1 MQKKG
6 SPILNNEKPWWKDA
20 IGYQIYPRSF
30 NDSNGDGIG
39 DIPGII
45 DKLDYLKDL
54 GVTLLWIGPFF
65 KSPMD
70 DGGYDIQD
78 YLDVDPIFGTKE
90 DAIRLIDEAH
100 RRDIKIIIDLVLN
113 HTSDEHPW
121 FIEAR
126 KNRYSKYHSYYIWKE
141 PKMTAEG
148 KILPPTNWQ
157 GYFGESAW
165 EYDETA
171 KQYYLRIFSKKMPD
185 LNLEYK
191 PLREAMFD
199 VARHWLNLGIDG
211 FRMDAIAHLAK
222 DLTFTDSYQQVD
234 HRGITLD
241 ASKFS
246 SLPRLFDYLQEFK
259 QNVLDQYP
267 QAVAIGEVGGNV
279 TPEQS
284 LTYSGYENGPLQM
297 VFNFDTCWENGAYG
311 SELKSDLDIKT
322 NVINLK
328 QNFLKWYE
336 QTEGKAWLP
345 IYWLNH
351 DHPRVLSQ
359 YGSIQYRHVSA
370 KMLITTLLFM
380 YGTPFIYNGDEIGM
394 SNVDYEKLTQF
405 KDVSAL
411 NYAREAS
418 NRLDEATILRFL
430 RRTSRINAR
439 TPMQWDDSPFAGFS
453 MSEPYLRV
461 NGNYRDVNVKQQ
473 QNDPHSILNFYKRAI
488 ALRKTSPW
496 KEAVQEGSFSLVD
509 SMHPD
514 VFAYFHDGP
523 EKLFVVSNFRNYE
536 TRFKMPYIVQRV
548 LLHNY
553 DHVMKQGL
561 ILNLRAF
568 ESIVFHVESI

>member
-1 MQKKG
+1 
-6 SPILNNEKPWWKDA
+6 
-20 IGYQIYPRSF
+20 
-30 NDSNGDGIG
+30 
-39 DIPGII
+39 
-45 DKLDYLKDL
+45 
-54 GVTLLWIGPFF
+54 
-65 KSPMD
+65 
-70 DGGYDIQD
+70 
-78 YLDVDPIFGTKE
+78 
-90 DAIRLIDEAH
+90 
-100 RRDIKIIIDLVLN
+100 
-113 HTSDEHPW
+113 
-121 FIEAR
+121 
-126 KNRYSKYHSYYIWKE
+126 
-141 PKMTAEG
+141 
-148 KILPPTNWQ
+148 
-157 GYFGESAW
+157 
-165 EYDETA
+165 
-171 KQYYLRIFSKKMPD
+171 
-185 LNLEYK
+185 
-191 PLREAMFD
+191 
-199 VARHWLNLGIDG
+199 
-211 FRMDAIAHLAK
+211 
-222 DLTFTDSYQQVD
+222 
-234 HRGITLD
+234 
-241 ASKFS
+241 
-246 SLPRLFDYLQEFK
+246 
-259 QNVLDQYP
+259 
-267 QAVAIGEVGGNV
+267 
-279 TPEQS
+279 
-284 LTYSGYENGPLQM
+284 
-297 VFNFDTCWENGAYG
+297 
-311 SELKSDLDIKT
+311 
-322 NVINLK
+322 
-328 QNFLKWYE
+328 
-336 QTEGKAWLP
+336 
-345 IYWLNH
+345 
-351 DHPRVLSQ
+351 
-359 YGSIQYRHVSA
+359 
-370 KMLITTLLFM
+370 M